1 MSTTEAWGR
10 ERETDQRRNRE
21 ETLLDLILQ
30 SEAAG
35 SKRPNV
41 DTESAVLEWA
51 VGSIGSIADEVDRIV
66 ERNGAMIAS
75 MSARGD
81 RIDRVQAENRA
92 AIEALLSNSKR

>member
-1 MSTTEAWGR
+1 M
-10 ERETDQRRNRE
+10 
-21 ETLLDLILQ
+21 LLDLILQ
-30 SEAAG
+30 NAAG

-51 VGSIGSIADEVDRIV
+51 LGSIGSIAYEVDRIV

-81 RIDRVQAENRA
+81 RIDRVQAQNRA
-92 AIEALLSNSKR
+92 AIKAL